1 MSLPPPPVLA
11 HCYRHPDRET
21 GRSCTRCGKP
31 ACGDCLVQVSVGSHC
46 LDCIKSARPDV
57 KTRAKFWNARQ
68 PTLVTYALIAIN
80 VAVYLW
86 TVNANRTT
94 GSGLSGHGDR
104 VLALDKPD
112 LQLHGEY
119 YRLISSGFLHYSIF
133 HIGMNM
139 LLLFQLGQL
148 LEPAIGRVRFALL
161 YFAALLAGSFGALL
175 LQPNGLTGG
184 ASGAVF
190 GLMAAAAIGLH
201 RRGVNIFQ
209 TGIGTVLILNLVITL
224 TIPGISVGGHLGGAI
239 AGGLTGFVVLAPPY
253 ATLPKWASYAAPV
266 AVMIFSVIGSLVVSA

>member
-1 MSLPPPPVLA
+1 MSLPPPPVIE
-11 HCYRHPDRET
+11 HCYRHPNRET
-21 GRSCTRCGKP
+21 GRKCTRCGKP
-31 ACGDCLVQVSVGSHC
+31 ACGDCLVQVAIGSHC
-46 LDCIKSARPDV
+46 VDCIKAARPDV

-68 PTLVTYALIAIN
+68 PTLVTYSLIAIN

-86 TVNANRTT
+86 TAS
-94 GSGLSGHGDR
+94 SGR
-104 VLALDKPD
+104 NQVKLALYEPAVHDGD
-112 LQLHGEY
+112 Y
-119 YRLISSGFLHYSIF
+119 YRLITSGFLHYGLF

-148 LEPAIGRVRFALL
+148 LEPAIGRVRFGLL
-161 YFAALLAGSFGALL
+161 YFASLLAGSFGALM

-201 RRGVNIFQ
+201 RRGVNVFQ
-209 TGIGTVLILNLVITL
+209 TGIGTILILNLVITF

-239 AGGLTGFVVLAPPY
+239 AGALCGFVILAPGH
-253 ATLPKWASYAAPV
+253 AALPKWASYAAPIAVVLV
-266 AVMIFSVIGSLVVSA
+266 AVGGSLVLSA

>member
-31 ACGDCLVQVSVGSHC
+31 ACGECLVQVSVGSHC
-46 LDCIKSARPDV
+46 LDCIKAARPDV

-68 PTLVTYALIAIN
+68 PTLVTYSLIAIN
-80 VAVYLW
+80 AAIYLW
-86 TVNANRTT
+86 TVNANRTLDF
-94 GSGLSGHGDR
+94 GRFAHGER

-112 LQLHGEY
+112 LQNGDY
-119 YRLISSGFLHYSIF
+119 YRLISSGFLHFSIF

-148 LEPAIGRVRFALL
+148 LEPAIGRLRFTLL
-161 YFAALLAGSFGALL
+161 YFASLLAGSFGALL

-190 GLMAAAAIGLH
+190 GLMAAAAVGLH
-201 RRGVNIFQ
+201 RRGVNVFK
-209 TGIGTVLILNLVITL
+209 TGIGTVLILNLVITF

-239 AGGLTGFVVLAPPY
+239 AGAICGFVILAPRH
-253 ATLPKWASYAAPV
+253 AVLPKWASYAMPV
-266 AVMIFSVIGSLVVSA
+266 AVVLVAVAGSLAIAG